1 MRVGRQTIQLCFRR
15 TAENGFSAIHH
26 KTAACIVLKEM
37 KDVVPKI
44 SKSQQEIIGNE
55 QTDWFEKTKRT
66 SRNEIFKMVGQQ
78 IKQLKAELV
87 HQEIHVSEEIMQ
99 C

>member
-1 MRVGRQTIQLCFRR
+1 
-15 TAENGFSAIHH
+15 
-26 KTAACIVLKEM
+26 M

-87 HQEIHVSEEIMQ
+87 H
-99 C
+99 